1 MTTSMTII
9 SLLCG
14 LGVLGIWIWIALAL
28 HMAYTKMDLILELL
42 KNSSAIKERAFLKYS
57 GPWGKL
63 LLIGGVSGIVTFPGF
78 FLKQGSIST
87 EDLSKLPQSMTKKLV
102 ALHWSD
108 IALLTSTTIFVVLAE
123 IVEAFEI

>member
-14 LGVLGIWIWIALAL
+14 LGALGIWIWIAVAL

-42 KNSSAIKERAFLKYS
+42 KNSSVIKERAFLNYS

-102 ALHWSD
+102 ALHWSV